1 VGDGIPMGRIAGI
14 RVAASWTLLIVV
26 ALLVLGLAG
35 GVFPREYPGLAAS
48 WYLVAALAGAALFL
62 VSLLAHELA
71 HALVA
76 RRAGVHVESI
86 TFWLFGGV
94 ARLGGDAGTPTAAL
108 WIALVGPLTSLA
120 LAGVFAAAASGL
132 RGAGAPAVVAGVP
145 GWLAW
150 TNLGL
155 ALFNLLPGAPLDGG
169 RVLRALLW
177 LRSGDPN
184 RSALTAAR
192 AGRALGIV
200 LVGLGILQIFSGL
213 GASGLWI
220 AFIGWFL
227 GGAARAEEQL
237 ATARETL
244 AGVRVRDAMTPDP
257 VAVPSSATVAQVL
270 VEMTT
275 RLRFTSLPVLDDQ
288 GVLVGLVTLRRLR
301 EVPPERRATTRLAEV
316 ACPRQDLVTVA
327 PDEPL
332 ADLVGRVSAAE
343 DGRALVLDGERL
355 VGIVS
360 PTDIMRALAAAD
372 RPGPRADPLDS
383 SPTGRSR

>member
-1 VGDGIPMGRIAGI
+1 MGDGIPLGRIAGI

-35 GVFPREYPGLAAS
+35 GVFPREYPGLAAG
-48 WYLVAALAGAALFL
+48 WYLAAAAVGAALFL

-76 RRAGVHVESI
+76 RRAGVAVESI

-94 ARLGGDAGTPTAAL
+94 ARLSGDAANPVAAL

-132 RGAGAPAVVAGVP
+132 RGVGAPRAVAGVP

-177 LRSGDPN
+177 IRSGDRD
-184 RSALTAAR
+184 RSARIAAR
-192 AGRALGIV
+192 AGRVLGIA
-200 LVGLGILQIFSGL
+200 LVGLGIFQIFSGL

-227 GGAARAEEQL
+227 GGAARAEEEL
-237 ATARETL
+237 ATARGTL
-244 AGVRVRDAMTPDP
+244 AGIRVRDAMTPSP
-257 VAVPSSATVAQVL
+257 VAVPASASVAQVL
-270 VEMTT
+270 AEMTT
-275 RLRFTSLPVLDDQ
+275 RLRFTSLPVLDDR
-288 GVLVGLVTLRRLR
+288 GALVGLVTLRRLR
-301 EVPPERRATTRLAEV
+301 EAPPERRAATRVGEV
-316 ACPRQDLVTVA
+316 ACPREDLVTVS

-332 ADLVGRVSAAE
+332 ADLLGRVSAGE
-343 DGRALVLDGERL
+343 DRRALVLEGGQL

-360 PTDIMRALAAAD
+360 PADITRALAAAD
-372 RPGPRADPLDS
+372 RRGLR
-383 SPTGRSR
+383 TGALP

>member
-1 VGDGIPMGRIAGI
+1 MEDGIPLGRIAGI

-35 GVFPREYPGLAAS
+35 GVFPREYPGLAAG
-48 WYLVAALAGAALFL
+48 WYLVAALVGAVLFL
-62 VSLLAHELA
+62 GSLLAHELA

-76 RRAGVHVESI
+76 RRAGVAVESI

-94 ARLGGDAGTPTAAL
+94 ARLAGDAATPAAAL

-120 LAGVFAAAASGL
+120 LAGVFALAASGL
-132 RGAGAPAVVAGVP
+132 RGVGAPPVVAGVP

-177 LRSGDPN
+177 MRSGDRD
-184 RSALTAAR
+184 RSAVSAAR
-192 AGRALGIV
+192 AGRVLGVV
-200 LVGLGILQIFSGL
+200 LVGVGIFEIFAGL
-213 GASGLWI
+213 GASGLWV
-220 AFIGWFL
+220 AFLGWFL

-237 ATARETL
+237 AAARGIL
-244 AGVRVRDAMTPDP
+244 GGVRVRDAMTLDP
-257 VAVPSSATVAQVL
+257 VVVPASATVAQVL
-270 VEMTT
+270 GDITT
-275 RLRFTSLPVLDDQ
+275 RLRFTSLPVVDDR

-301 EVPPERRATTRLAEV
+301 EVPPQRRATTRLGEV
-316 ACPRQDLVTVA
+316 ACPRQELVTVA

-332 ADLVGRVSAAE
+332 AGLLGRVSAGE
-343 DGRALVLDGERL
+343 DRRALVLDGERL

-360 PTDIMRALAAAD
+360 PADIMRALAAAD
-372 RPGPRADPLDS
+372 RRLVGGQR
-383 SPTGRSR
+383 

>member
-1 VGDGIPMGRIAGI
+1 MGDGIPLGRIAGI

-35 GVFPREYPGLAAS
+35 GVFPREYPGLAAG
-48 WYLVAALAGAALFL
+48 WYLAAAAVGAALFL

-76 RRAGVHVESI
+76 RRAGVAVESI

-94 ARLGGDAGTPTAAL
+94 ARLSGDAANPVAAL

-132 RGAGAPAVVAGVP
+132 RGVGAPRAVAGVP

-177 LRSGDPN
+177 IRSGDRD
-184 RSALTAAR
+184 RSAQIAAR
-192 AGRALGIV
+192 AGRVLGIA
-200 LVGLGILQIFSGL
+200 LVGLGIFQIFSGL

-227 GGAARAEEQL
+227 GGAARAEEEL
-237 ATARETL
+237 ATARGTL
-244 AGVRVRDAMTPDP
+244 AGIRVRDAMTPSP
-257 VAVPSSATVAQVL
+257 VAVPASATVAQVL
-270 VEMTT
+270 AEMTT
-275 RLRFTSLPVLDDQ
+275 RLRFTSLPVLDDR
-288 GVLVGLVTLRRLR
+288 GALVGLVTLRRLR
-301 EVPPERRATTRLAEV
+301 EAPPERRAATRVGEV
-316 ACPRQDLVTVA
+316 ACPREDLVTVS

-332 ADLVGRVSAAE
+332 ADLLGRVSAGE
-343 DGRALVLDGERL
+343 DRRALVLEGGQL

-360 PTDIMRALAAAD
+360 PADITRALAAAD
-372 RPGPRADPLDS
+372 RRGLR
-383 SPTGRSR
+383 TGALP

>member
-1 VGDGIPMGRIAGI
+1 VGDGISLGRIAGI
-14 RVAASWTLLIVV
+14 RVAASWTLLAVV

-35 GVFPREYPGLAAS
+35 GVFPRGHPGLAPS
-48 WYLVAALAGAALFL
+48 WYLVAALIAAVLFL

-71 HALVA
+71 HALAA
-76 RRAGVHVESI
+76 RRAGVAVESI

-94 ARLGGDAGTPTAAL
+94 ARLAGDAASPVAAL

-120 LAGVFAAAASGL
+120 LAGVFAAVAVGL
-132 RGAGAPAVVAGVP
+132 RGSGAPSVVAGVP

-177 LRSGDPN
+177 LRHGD
-184 RSALTAAR
+184 RDRAALTAAR
-192 AGRALGIV
+192 AGRVLGVV
-200 LVGLGILQIFSGL
+200 LVGVGVLQIFAGL
-213 GASGLWI
+213 GANGLWL

-227 GGAARAEEQL
+227 AGAARAEEQL
-237 ATARETL
+237 ATARGAL
-244 AGVRVRDAMTPDP
+244 AGVRVRDAMTPNP
-257 VAVPSSATVAQVL
+257 VAVPASATVAEVL
-270 VEMTT
+270 ADITT
-275 RLRFTSLPVLDDQ
+275 RLRFTSMPVLDDR
-288 GVLVGLVTLRRLR
+288 GALVGLVTLRRLR
-301 EVPPERRATTRLAEV
+301 EVPPERRAATRVAAV

-332 ADLVGRVSAAE
+332 AELLGRLSAGE

-360 PTDIMRALAAAD
+360 PTDVMRAVATADLGGRRVGAA
-372 RPGPRADPLDS
+372 G
-383 SPTGRSR
+383 

>member
-1 VGDGIPMGRIAGI
+1 MGDGIPLGRIAGI

-35 GVFPREYPGLAAS
+35 GVFPREYPGLAAG
-48 WYLVAALAGAALFL
+48 WYLAAAAVGAALFL

-76 RRAGVHVESI
+76 RRAGVAVESI

-94 ARLGGDAGTPTAAL
+94 ARLSGDAANPVAAL

-132 RGAGAPAVVAGVP
+132 RGAGAPRAVAGVP

-177 LRSGDPN
+177 IRSGDRD
-184 RSALTAAR
+184 RSARIAAR
-192 AGRALGIV
+192 AGRVLGIA
-200 LVGLGILQIFSGL
+200 LVGLGIFQIFSGL

-227 GGAARAEEQL
+227 GGAARAEEEL
-237 ATARETL
+237 ATARGTL
-244 AGVRVRDAMTPDP
+244 AGIRVRDAMTPSP
-257 VAVPSSATVAQVL
+257 VAVPASATVAQVL
-270 VEMTT
+270 AEMTT
-275 RLRFTSLPVLDDQ
+275 RLRFTSLPVLDDR
-288 GVLVGLVTLRRLR
+288 GALVGLVTLRRLR
-301 EVPPERRATTRLAEV
+301 EAPPERRAATRVGEV
-316 ACPRQDLVTVA
+316 ACPREDLVTA
-327 PDEPL
+327 SPDEPL
-332 ADLVGRVSAAE
+332 ADLLGRVSAGE
-343 DGRALVLDGERL
+343 DRRALVLEGGQL

-360 PTDIMRALAAAD
+360 PADITRALAVAD
-372 RPGPRADPLDS
+372 RRGLR
-383 SPTGRSR
+383 TGALP

>member
-1 VGDGIPMGRIAGI
+1 MGDGIPLGRIAGI

-35 GVFPREYPGLAAS
+35 GVFPREYPGLTAG
-48 WYLVAALAGAALFL
+48 WYLAAAAVGAALFL

-76 RRAGVHVESI
+76 RRAGIAVESI

-94 ARLGGDAGTPTAAL
+94 ARLASDAGNPTAAL

-120 LAGVFAAAASGL
+120 LAGVFWAVASGL
-132 RGAGAPAVVAGVP
+132 RGAEAPPVVAGVP

-177 LRSGDPN
+177 LRSGDRD
-184 RSALTAAR
+184 RSARTAAR
-192 AGRALGIV
+192 AGRVLGVV
-200 LVGLGILQIFSGL
+200 LVGLGIFQVFSGL
-213 GASGLWI
+213 GANGLWI
-220 AFIGWFL
+220 AFLGWFL
-227 GGAARAEEQL
+227 GGAARAEEEL
-237 ATARETL
+237 ATARGTL

-257 VAVPSSATVAQVL
+257 VAAPASATVAQVL
-270 VEMTT
+270 AEMTT
-275 RLRFTSLPVLDDQ
+275 RLRVTSLPVRA
-288 GVLVGLVTLRRLR
+288 GRGALVGLVSLRRLR
-301 EVPPERRATTRLAEV
+301 EVPPVRRACSGVGDV
-316 ACPRQDLVTVA
+316 ACPREDLVTVS

-332 ADLVGRVSAAE
+332 ADLLGRLSAGE
-343 DGRALVLDGERL
+343 DRRALVLDGERL

-360 PTDIMRALAAAD
+360 PADIMRALAAAD
-372 RPGPRADPLDS
+372 RRLVGGQR
-383 SPTGRSR
+383 

>member
-1 VGDGIPMGRIAGI
+1 MGDGIPLGRIAGI

-35 GVFPREYPGLAAS
+35 GVFPREYPGLAAG
-48 WYLVAALAGAALFL
+48 WYLAAAAVGAALFL

-76 RRAGVHVESI
+76 RRAGVAVESI

-94 ARLGGDAGTPTAAL
+94 ARLSGDAANPVAAL

-132 RGAGAPAVVAGVP
+132 RGAGAPRAVAGVP

-177 LRSGDPN
+177 IRSGDRD
-184 RSALTAAR
+184 RSAQIAAR
-192 AGRALGIV
+192 AGRVLGIA
-200 LVGLGILQIFSGL
+200 LVGLGIFQIFSGL

-227 GGAARAEEQL
+227 GGAARAEEEL
-237 ATARETL
+237 ATARGTL
-244 AGVRVRDAMTPDP
+244 AGIRVRDAMTPSP
-257 VAVPSSATVAQVL
+257 VAVPASATVAQVL
-270 VEMTT
+270 AEMTT
-275 RLRFTSLPVLDDQ
+275 RLRFTSLPVLDDR
-288 GVLVGLVTLRRLR
+288 GALVGLVTLRRLR
-301 EVPPERRATTRLAEV
+301 GAPPERRAATRVGEV
-316 ACPRQDLVTVA
+316 ACPREDLVTVS

-332 ADLVGRVSAAE
+332 ADLLGRVSAGE
-343 DGRALVLDGERL
+343 DRRALVLEGGQL

-360 PTDIMRALAAAD
+360 PADITRALAAAD
-372 RPGPRADPLDS
+372 RRGLR
-383 SPTGRSR
+383 TGALP

>member
-1 VGDGIPMGRIAGI
+1 VDDGIPLGRIAGI
-14 RVAASWTLLIVV
+14 RVAANWTLLIVV

-35 GVFPREYPGLAAS
+35 GVFPRQYPGLMPA
-48 WYLVAALAGAALFL
+48 WYLVGAAVGAVLFL
-62 VSLLAHELA
+62 GSLLAHELA

-76 RRAGVHVESI
+76 RRAGVAVESI

-94 ARLGGDAGTPTAAL
+94 ARLAGDAPGAVAAL

-120 LAGVFAAAASGL
+120 LAGVFAALASVL
-132 RGAGAPAVVAGVP
+132 REVGAPAVVAGVP

-177 LRSGDPN
+177 IRSGDRD

-192 AGRALGIV
+192 AGRVLGIV
-200 LVGLGILQIFSGL
+200 LVGLGIFQVFSGL
-213 GASGLWI
+213 GASGLWV

-237 ATARETL
+237 ATARGAL
-244 AGVRVRDAMTPDP
+244 AGVRVRDAMTPNP
-257 VAVPSSATVAQVL
+257 VVAPASATVAQVL
-270 VEMTT
+270 ADITS
-275 RLRFTSLPVLDDQ
+275 RLGFTSLPVLDDR
-288 GVLVGLVTLRRLR
+288 GALAGLVTLRRLR
-301 EVPPERRATTRLAEV
+301 AVPPERRATTRLAEI
-316 ACPRQDLVTVA
+316 ACPPADLVTVS
-327 PDEPL
+327 PDEPV
-332 ADLVGRVSAAE
+332 ADLLGRLSAGE
-343 DGRALVLDGERL
+343 DRRALVLDGGRL

-360 PTDIMRALAAAD
+360 PADIMRALAAD
-372 RPGPRADPLDS
+372 RRWLFAGH
-383 SPTGRSR
+383 RSG

>member
-1 VGDGIPMGRIAGI
+1 MGDGIPLGRIAGI

-35 GVFPREYPGLAAS
+35 GVFPREYPGLAAG
-48 WYLVAALAGAALFL
+48 WYLAAAAVGAALFL

-76 RRAGVHVESI
+76 RRAGVAVESI

-94 ARLGGDAGTPTAAL
+94 ARLSGDAANPVAAL

-132 RGAGAPAVVAGVP
+132 RGAGAPRAVAGVP

-177 LRSGDPN
+177 IRSGDRD
-184 RSALTAAR
+184 RSARIAAR
-192 AGRALGIV
+192 AGRVLGIA
-200 LVGLGILQIFSGL
+200 LVGLGIFQIFSGL

-227 GGAARAEEQL
+227 GGAARAEEEL
-237 ATARETL
+237 ATARGTL
-244 AGVRVRDAMTPDP
+244 AGIRVRDAMTPSP
-257 VAVPSSATVAQVL
+257 VAVPASASVAQVL
-270 VEMTT
+270 AEMTT
-275 RLRFTSLPVLDDQ
+275 RLRFTSLPVLDDR
-288 GVLVGLVTLRRLR
+288 GALVGLVTLRRLR
-301 EVPPERRATTRLAEV
+301 EAPPERRAATRVGEV
-316 ACPRQDLVTVA
+316 ACPREDLVTVS

-332 ADLVGRVSAAE
+332 ADLLGRVSAGE
-343 DGRALVLDGERL
+343 DRRALVLEGGQL

-360 PTDIMRALAAAD
+360 PADIMRALAAAD
-372 RPGPRADPLDS
+372 RRGLR
-383 SPTGRSR
+383 TGALP

>member
-1 VGDGIPMGRIAGI
+1 MGDGIPLGRIAGI

-35 GVFPREYPGLAAS
+35 GVFPREYPGLAAG
-48 WYLVAALAGAALFL
+48 WYLAAAAVGAALFL

-76 RRAGVHVESI
+76 RRAGVAVESI

-94 ARLGGDAGTPTAAL
+94 ARLSGDAANPVAAL

-132 RGAGAPAVVAGVP
+132 RGAGAPRAVAGVP

-177 LRSGDPN
+177 IRSGDRD
-184 RSALTAAR
+184 RSAQIAAR
-192 AGRALGIV
+192 AGRVLGIA
-200 LVGLGILQIFSGL
+200 LVGLGIFQIFSGL

-227 GGAARAEEQL
+227 GGAARAEEEL
-237 ATARETL
+237 ATARGTL
-244 AGVRVRDAMTPDP
+244 AGIRVRDAMTPSP
-257 VAVPSSATVAQVL
+257 VAVPASATVAQVL
-270 VEMTT
+270 AEMTT
-275 RLRFTSLPVLDDQ
+275 RLRFTSLPVLDDR
-288 GVLVGLVTLRRLR
+288 GALVGLVTLRRLR
-301 EVPPERRATTRLAEV
+301 EAPPERRAATRVGEV
-316 ACPRQDLVTVA
+316 ACPREDLVTVS

-332 ADLVGRVSAAE
+332 ADLLGRVSAGE
-343 DGRALVLDGERL
+343 DRRALVLEGGQL

-360 PTDIMRALAAAD
+360 PADITRALAAAD
-372 RPGPRADPLDS
+372 RRGLR
-383 SPTGRSR
+383 TGALP

>member
-1 VGDGIPMGRIAGI
+1 
-14 RVAASWTLLIVV
+14 VAASWTLLIVV

-120 LAGVFAAAASGL
+120 LAGGFAAAASGL

-177 LRSGDPN
+177 LRSGDPV

-192 AGRALGIV
+192 AGRVLGIV

-237 ATARETL
+237 ATARGTL

-288 GVLVGLVTLRRLR
+288 GALVGLVTLRRLR
-301 EVPPERRATTRLAEV
+301 EVPPERRTTTRLAEV
-316 ACPRQDLVTVA
+316 ACPRQELVTVP

-372 RPGPRADPLDS
+372 RHGRRAGTLGPV
-383 SPTGRSR
+383 

>member
-1 VGDGIPMGRIAGI
+1 MGDGIPLGRIAGI

-35 GVFPREYPGLAAS
+35 GVFPREYPGLAAG
-48 WYLVAALAGAALFL
+48 WYLAAAAVGAALFL

-76 RRAGVHVESI
+76 RRAGVAVESI

-94 ARLGGDAGTPTAAL
+94 ARLSGDAANPVAAL

-132 RGAGAPAVVAGVP
+132 RGAGAPRAVAGVP

-177 LRSGDPN
+177 IRSGDRD
-184 RSALTAAR
+184 RSARIAAR
-192 AGRALGIV
+192 AGRVLGIA
-200 LVGLGILQIFSGL
+200 LVGLGIFQIFSGL

-227 GGAARAEEQL
+227 GGAARAEEEL
-237 ATARETL
+237 ATARGTL
-244 AGVRVRDAMTPDP
+244 AGIRVRDAMTPSP
-257 VAVPSSATVAQVL
+257 VAVPASASVAQVL
-270 VEMTT
+270 AEMTT
-275 RLRFTSLPVLDDQ
+275 RLRFTSLPVLDDR
-288 GVLVGLVTLRRLR
+288 GALVGLVTLRRLR
-301 EVPPERRATTRLAEV
+301 EAPPERRAATRVGEV
-316 ACPRQDLVTVA
+316 ACPREDLVTVS

-332 ADLVGRVSAAE
+332 ADLLGRVSAGE
-343 DGRALVLDGERL
+343 DRRALVLEGGQL

-360 PTDIMRALAAAD
+360 PADITRALAAAD
-372 RPGPRADPLDS
+372 RRGLR
-383 SPTGRSR
+383 TGALP

>member
-1 VGDGIPMGRIAGI
+1 LEADVGDGISLGRIAGI

-35 GVFPREYPGLAAS
+35 GVFPREYPGLAAG
-48 WYLVAALAGAALFL
+48 WYLVAALVGAALFL

-76 RRAGVHVESI
+76 RRAGVTVESI

-94 ARLGGDAGTPTAAL
+94 ARLGGDAASAAAAL
-108 WIALVGPLTSLA
+108 RIAIVGPLTSLA
-120 LAGVFAAAASGL
+120 LAGVFAAVAAAL
-132 RGAGAPAVVAGVP
+132 RGAGAPSAVAGVP

-177 LRSGDPN
+177 LRHGD
-184 RSALTAAR
+184 RDRAARTAAR
-192 AGRALGIV
+192 AGRVLGVV
-200 LVGLGILQIFSGL
+200 LVGVGLFEILSGL
-213 GASGLWI
+213 GANGLWL

-237 ATARETL
+237 ATARGAL
-244 AGVRVRDAMTPDP
+244 AGVRVRDAMTPSP
-257 VAVPSSATVAQVL
+257 VVAPASATVADVL
-270 VEMTT
+270 AEITS
-275 RLRFTSLPVLDDQ
+275 RLRFTSLPVVDDR
-288 GVLVGLVTLRRLR
+288 GALAGLVTLRRLR
-301 EVPPERRATTRLAEV
+301 EVPPERRATTRLADV
-316 ACPRQDLVTVA
+316 ACPRRDLVTVA

-332 ADLVGRVSAAE
+332 AELLGRVSAGE

-360 PTDIMRALAAAD
+360 PTDVMRALAAAD
-372 RPGPRADPLDS
+372 LRGHRAGAPG
-383 SPTGRSR
+383 

>member
-1 VGDGIPMGRIAGI
+1 MGDGIPLGRIAGI

-35 GVFPREYPGLAAS
+35 GVFPREYPGLAAG
-48 WYLVAALAGAALFL
+48 WYLAAAAVGAALFL

-76 RRAGVHVESI
+76 RRAGVAVESI

-94 ARLGGDAGTPTAAL
+94 ARLSGDAANPVAAL

-132 RGAGAPAVVAGVP
+132 RGAGAPRAVAGVP

-177 LRSGDPN
+177 IRSGDRD
-184 RSALTAAR
+184 RSARIAAR
-192 AGRALGIV
+192 AGRVLGIA
-200 LVGLGILQIFSGL
+200 LVGLGIFQIFSGL

-227 GGAARAEEQL
+227 GGAARAEEEL
-237 ATARETL
+237 ATARGTL
-244 AGVRVRDAMTPDP
+244 AGIRVRNAMTPSP
-257 VAVPSSATVAQVL
+257 VAVPASATVAQVL
-270 VEMTT
+270 AEMTT
-275 RLRFTSLPVLDDQ
+275 RLRFTSLPVLDDR
-288 GVLVGLVTLRRLR
+288 GALVGLVTLRRLR
-301 EVPPERRATTRLAEV
+301 EAPPERRAATRVGEV
-316 ACPRQDLVTVA
+316 ACPREDLVTVS

-332 ADLVGRVSAAE
+332 ADLLGRVSAGE
-343 DGRALVLDGERL
+343 DRRALVLEGGQL

-360 PTDIMRALAAAD
+360 PADITRALAAAD
-372 RPGPRADPLDS
+372 RRGLR
-383 SPTGRSR
+383 TGALP

>member
-1 VGDGIPMGRIAGI
+1 MGDGIPLGRIAGI

-35 GVFPREYPGLAAS
+35 GVFPREYPGLAAG
-48 WYLVAALAGAALFL
+48 WYLAAAAVGAALFL

-76 RRAGVHVESI
+76 RRAGVAVESI

-94 ARLGGDAGTPTAAL
+94 ARLSGDAANPVAAL

-132 RGAGAPAVVAGVP
+132 RGAGAPRAVAGVP

-177 LRSGDPN
+177 IRSGDRD
-184 RSALTAAR
+184 RSAQIAAR
-192 AGRALGIV
+192 AGRVLGIA
-200 LVGLGILQIFSGL
+200 LVGLGIFQIFSGL

-227 GGAARAEEQL
+227 GGAARAEEEL
-237 ATARETL
+237 ATARGTL
-244 AGVRVRDAMTPDP
+244 AGIRVRDAMTPSP
-257 VAVPSSATVAQVL
+257 VAVPASATVAQVL
-270 VEMTT
+270 AEMTT
-275 RLRFTSLPVLDDQ
+275 RLRFTSLPVLDDR
-288 GVLVGLVTLRRLR
+288 GALVGLVTLRRLR
-301 EVPPERRATTRLAEV
+301 EAPPERRAATRVGEV
-316 ACPRQDLVTVA
+316 ACPREDLVTA
-327 PDEPL
+327 SPDEPL
-332 ADLVGRVSAAE
+332 ADLLGRVSAGE
-343 DGRALVLDGERL
+343 DRRALVLEGGQL

-360 PTDIMRALAAAD
+360 PADITRALAAAD
-372 RPGPRADPLDS
+372 RRGLR
-383 SPTGRSR
+383 TGALP

>member
-1 VGDGIPMGRIAGI
+1 
-14 RVAASWTLLIVV
+14 VAASWTLLIVV

-120 LAGVFAAAASGL
+120 LAGGFAAAASGL

-177 LRSGDPN
+177 LRSGDPV

-192 AGRALGIV
+192 AGRVLGIV

-237 ATARETL
+237 ATARGTL

-288 GVLVGLVTLRRLR
+288 GALVGLVTLRRLR
-301 EVPPERRATTRLAEV
+301 EVPPERRTTTRLAEV
-316 ACPRQDLVTVA
+316 ACPRQELVTVP

-372 RPGPRADPLDS
+372 RRGPRAGPLGS

>member
-1 VGDGIPMGRIAGI
+1 MGDGIPLGRIAGI

-35 GVFPREYPGLAAS
+35 GVFPREYPGLAAG
-48 WYLVAALAGAALFL
+48 WYLAAAAVGAALFL

-76 RRAGVHVESI
+76 RRAGVAVESI

-94 ARLGGDAGTPTAAL
+94 ARLSGDAANPVAAL

-132 RGAGAPAVVAGVP
+132 RGAGAPRAVAGVP

-177 LRSGDPN
+177 IRSGDRD
-184 RSALTAAR
+184 RSAQIAAR
-192 AGRALGIV
+192 AGRVLGIA
-200 LVGLGILQIFSGL
+200 LVGLGIFQIFSGL

-227 GGAARAEEQL
+227 GGAARAEEEL
-237 ATARETL
+237 ATARGTL
-244 AGVRVRDAMTPDP
+244 AGIRVRDAMTPSP
-257 VAVPSSATVAQVL
+257 VAVPASATVAQVL
-270 VEMTT
+270 AEMTT

-288 GVLVGLVTLRRLR
+288 GALVGLVTLRRLR
-301 EVPPERRATTRLAEV
+301 EAPPERRAATRVGEV
-316 ACPRQDLVTVA
+316 ACPREDLVTVS

-332 ADLVGRVSAAE
+332 ADLLGRVSAGE
-343 DGRALVLDGERL
+343 DRRALVLEGGQL

-360 PTDIMRALAAAD
+360 PADITRALAAAD
-372 RPGPRADPLDS
+372 RRGLR
-383 SPTGRSR
+383 TGALP

>member
-1 VGDGIPMGRIAGI
+1 MGDGIPLGRIAGI

-35 GVFPREYPGLAAS
+35 GVFPREYPGLAAG
-48 WYLVAALAGAALFL
+48 WYLAAAAVGAALFL

-76 RRAGVHVESI
+76 RRAGVAVESI

-94 ARLGGDAGTPTAAL
+94 ARLSGDAGNPVAAL

-120 LAGVFAAAASGL
+120 LGGVFAAAASGL
-132 RGAGAPAVVAGVP
+132 RGAGAPRAVAGVP

-177 LRSGDPN
+177 IRSGDRD
-184 RSALTAAR
+184 RSARIAAR
-192 AGRALGIV
+192 AGRVLGIA
-200 LVGLGILQIFSGL
+200 LVGLGIFQIFSGL

-227 GGAARAEEQL
+227 GGAARAEEEL
-237 ATARETL
+237 ATARGTL
-244 AGVRVRDAMTPDP
+244 AGIRVRDAMTPSP
-257 VAVPSSATVAQVL
+257 VAVPASASVAQVL
-270 VEMTT
+270 AEMTT
-275 RLRFTSLPVLDDQ
+275 RLRFTSLPVLDDR
-288 GVLVGLVTLRRLR
+288 GALVGLVTLRRLR
-301 EVPPERRATTRLAEV
+301 EAPPERRAATRVGEV
-316 ACPRQDLVTVA
+316 ACPREDLVTVS

-332 ADLVGRVSAAE
+332 ADLLGRVSAGE
-343 DGRALVLDGERL
+343 DRRALVLEGGQL

-360 PTDIMRALAAAD
+360 PADIMRALAAAD
-372 RPGPRADPLDS
+372 RRGLR
-383 SPTGRSR
+383 TGALP

>member
-1 VGDGIPMGRIAGI
+1 MGDGIPLGRIAGI

-35 GVFPREYPGLAAS
+35 GVFPREYPGLAAG
-48 WYLVAALAGAALFL
+48 WYLAAAAVGAALFL

-76 RRAGVHVESI
+76 RRAGVAVESI

-94 ARLGGDAGTPTAAL
+94 ARLSGDAANPVAAL

-132 RGAGAPAVVAGVP
+132 RGAGAPRAVAGVP

-177 LRSGDPN
+177 IRSGDRD
-184 RSALTAAR
+184 RSAQIAAR
-192 AGRALGIV
+192 AGRVLGIA
-200 LVGLGILQIFSGL
+200 LVGLGIFQIFSGL

-227 GGAARAEEQL
+227 GGAARAEEEL
-237 ATARETL
+237 ATARGTL
-244 AGVRVRDAMTPDP
+244 AGIRVRDAMTPSP
-257 VAVPSSATVAQVL
+257 VAVPASATVAQVL
-270 VEMTT
+270 AEMTT
-275 RLRFTSLPVLDDQ
+275 RLRFTSLPVLDDR
-288 GVLVGLVTLRRLR
+288 GALVGLVTLRRLR
-301 EVPPERRATTRLAEV
+301 EAPPERRAATRVGEV
-316 ACPRQDLVTVA
+316 ACPREDLVPVS

-332 ADLVGRVSAAE
+332 ADLLGRVSAGE
-343 DGRALVLDGERL
+343 DRRALVLEGGQL

-360 PTDIMRALAAAD
+360 PADITRALAAAD
-372 RPGPRADPLDS
+372 RRGLR
-383 SPTGRSR
+383 TGALP

>member
-1 VGDGIPMGRIAGI
+1 MGDGIPLGRIAGI

-35 GVFPREYPGLAAS
+35 GVFPREYPGLAGG
-48 WYLVAALAGAALFL
+48 WYLAAAAVGAALFL

-76 RRAGVHVESI
+76 RRAGVAVESI

-94 ARLGGDAGTPTAAL
+94 ARLSGDAANPVAAL

-132 RGAGAPAVVAGVP
+132 RGAGAPRAVAGVP

-177 LRSGDPN
+177 IRSGDRD
-184 RSALTAAR
+184 RSAQIAAR
-192 AGRALGIV
+192 AGRVLGIA
-200 LVGLGILQIFSGL
+200 LVGLGIFQIFSGL

-227 GGAARAEEQL
+227 GGAARAEEEL
-237 ATARETL
+237 ATARGTL
-244 AGVRVRDAMTPDP
+244 AGIRVRNAMTPSP
-257 VAVPSSATVAQVL
+257 VAVPASATVAQVL
-270 VEMTT
+270 AEMTT
-275 RLRFTSLPVLDDQ
+275 RLRFTSLPVLDDR
-288 GVLVGLVTLRRLR
+288 GALVGLVTLRRLR
-301 EVPPERRATTRLAEV
+301 EAPPERRAATRVGEV
-316 ACPRQDLVTVA
+316 ACPREDLVTVS

-332 ADLVGRVSAAE
+332 ADLLGRVSAGE
-343 DGRALVLDGERL
+343 DRRALVLEGGQL

-360 PTDIMRALAAAD
+360 PADITRALAAAD
-372 RPGPRADPLDS
+372 RRGLRAGALP
-383 SPTGRSR
+383 

>member
-1 VGDGIPMGRIAGI
+1 MGGDVGDGIPLGRIAGI
-14 RVAASWTLLIVV
+14 RVAANWTLLIVV

-48 WYLVAALAGAALFL
+48 WYLVAALVGAVLFL

-76 RRAGVHVESI
+76 RRAGIAVESI

-94 ARLGGDAGTPTAAL
+94 ARLAGDAGTPVAAL

-120 LAGVFAAAASGL
+120 LAGIFAVAASVL
-132 RGAGAPAVVAGVP
+132 RGAEAPSVVAGVP

-177 LRSGDPN
+177 MRNGDRD
-184 RSALTAAR
+184 RSAQTAAR
-192 AGRALGIV
+192 AGRVLGVV
-200 LVGLGILQIFSGL
+200 LVGLGVFQIFSGL

-237 ATARETL
+237 ATARGTL
-244 AGVRVRDAMTPDP
+244 AGVRVGDAMTPSP
-257 VAVPSSATVAQVL
+257 VAVPALATVDEVL
-270 VEMTT
+270 ADITT
-275 RLRFTSLPVLDDQ
+275 RLRFTSLPVLDER
-288 GVLVGLVTLRRLR
+288 GALVGLVTLRRLR
-301 EVPPERRATTRLAEV
+301 EVPPERRATTRVATV

-332 ADLVGRVSAAE
+332 AELLGRVSAGE
-343 DGRALVLDGERL
+343 DRRALVLDGGRL

-360 PTDIMRALAAAD
+360 PADIMRALAAAD
-372 RPGPRADPLDS
+372 RRGQGAL
-383 SPTGRSR
+383 G